1 MPSARVAAGKPVAA
15 AAAPTMAVKGLSS
28 VSAAAAAA
36 DSGSVVAALEAHGV
50 VRVNSAITDGMASEL
65 LGWVNKSLDA
75 ALAETQGHEEFGEA
89 WQARFGD
96 VLKGRN
102 RHDVKLSLGTPQV
115 RTALSTLLSTLG
127 PAIAA
132 SLGDDALL
140 YELAALISLP
150 GSRRQPVHAD
160 IPISDERRT
169 DAGATILTAF
179 CALQDIDAT
188 MGPTL
193 FLPATHNAEAHA
205 DFFTYETFDL
215 VFDSGDDEEDEA
227 EQEEDR
233 ELAARTAALLESW
246 SACRAELGAGDVAL
260 YDGRCLHAGDANTSP
275 RQRVLF
281 YCSFATAEHARTST
295 RGTILDDLRGKH
307 ALSDWREWTW
317 SSSED

>member
-1 MPSARVAAGKPVAA
+1 MFKRFSQEECVSSQSQ
-15 AAAPTMAVKGLSS
+15 VKSS
-28 VSAAAAAA
+28 VGRGIRQAIVEQYPRIEEVL
-36 DSGSVVAALEAHGV
+36 DDLLPKKDPMVVAKCTNHIQLLV
-50 VRVNSAITDGMASEL
+50 VRGEPLFFQQRDGPWYPTLRLVHRHASVFEPV
-65 LGWVNKSLDA
+65 GW
-75 ALAETQGHEEFGEA
+75 
-89 WQARFGD
+89 
-96 VLKGRN
+96 
-102 RHDVKLSLGTPQV
+102 
-115 RTALSTLLSTLG
+115 
-127 PAIAA
+127 
-132 SLGDDALL
+132 
-140 YELAALISLP
+140 
-150 GSRRQPVHAD
+150 
-160 IPISDERRT
+160 RT

-193 FLPATHNAEAHA
+193 FLPATHTAEAHA